1 MAVISIASTK
11 GGVGKTSLAFSLAKD
26 LGYRY
31 ATNDMSVAL
40 NKYSKAR
47 YHQGKIPLYEDTVYD
62 FGGFIDKNADEIMRQ
77 SDIIIVPTINDQNS
91 IMKSLTTIKKF
102 REQTILVFA
111 NMIENG
117 ADAAAIR
124 EQIHKHFPNL
134 AFTYLRRTKLLKNA
148 LETGMSATELY
159 NLNQQ
164 TQHVYRHAYAE
175 YRKILRLFCTNGRY
189 FSRNDAIVEAPLDVE
204 SVENVEG

>member
-1 MAVISIASTK
+1 MAIISIASTK

-40 NKYSKAR
+40 NKYPKAR

-62 FGGFIDKNADEIMRQ
+62 FGGFIDKNADAILRE
-77 SDIIIVPTINDQNS
+77 SDIIIVPTINDLNS
-91 IMKSLTTIKKF
+91 IMKSLILIRKF
-102 REQTILVFA
+102 REKTLLVFA
-111 NMIENG
+111 NMIENPN
-117 ADAAAIR
+117 DAASIR
-124 EQIHKHFPNL
+124 EKIHEHFPNL

-148 LETGMSATELY
+148 LETGLSATELY
-159 NLNQQ
+159 RANNQ

-175 YRKILRLFCTNGRY
+175 YRKILRLFTTEGHFFMKERAK
-189 FSRNDAIVEAPLDVE
+189 SEEEALV
-204 SVENVEG
+204 

>member
-1 MAVISIASTK
+1 MAIISIASTK

-26 LGYRY
+26 LGWRY
-31 ATNDMSVAL
+31 ATNDISVAL

-62 FGGFIDKNADEIMRQ
+62 FGGFIDKNADEILRQ

-91 IMKSLTTIKKF
+91 VMKSLTMIKKF
-102 REQTILVFA
+102 REQTLLVFA
-111 NMIENG
+111 NMIESP

-124 EQIHKHFPNL
+124 EQVHTHFPGL

-148 LETGMSATELY
+148 LETGLSATELY
-159 NLNQQ
+159 HLNNQ
-164 TQHVYRHAYAE
+164 TQHVYRHAYGE
-175 YRKILRLFCTNGRY
+175 YQKILRLFTTDGHY
-189 FSRNDAIVEAPLDVE
+189 FSRGVEVPVAADAL
-204 SVENVEG
+204 